1 MEKATSERL
10 ANLRVQ
16 LSFCNG
22 TEGDLRSRIEA
33 EIRDILAGKETRQG
47 ERERPEVEVR
57 DEDWMADA
65 RRRVER
71 IF

>member
-1 MEKATSERL
+1 MQMEKATSERL

-47 ERERPEVEVR
+47 ERERPGS
-57 DEDWMADA
+57 
-65 RRRVER
+65 
-71 IF
+71 